1 MDKEMLNNSAWKR
14 PIAISALIL
23 FGTLGL
29 YYLLRVDPIPVDLHT
44 TILAPLIVTVDEEGV
59 TEIRNIFK
67 VSSPITGRVKRSPL
81 LVGDAVRQGKTVV
94 ASLEPLIPAFLDVR
108 TRRILDARASAA
120 KSAVDLAHATV
131 ARASADLE
139 FRNKELIRAERLIKR
154 QVVSQRHYDETV
166 MAQKTSKA
174 ALNTTI
180 AELGVRQREL
190 ESSRAQLIEPS
201 GDLDENRTQCCILVY
216 APVSG
221 RVIRIVT
228 ESETVVQSGV
238 PLLELGDPSD
248 LEIVVDLLSIDAV
261 RIQEGAKA
269 EVVSW
274 GGDKPLHGVV
284 TRIEPTG
291 FKKVSALGIEEQR
304 VKVRLAI
311 EEPFGKRLRLGHDY
325 RVYVKI
331 IEWQAEEVLSVPL
344 SALFRQGSSWALFV
358 VSNGEARL
366 RNVNVGRKNGFHA
379 QITKGLAAD
388 DRVILHPNDRV
399 KDQTRVVER

>member
-166 MAQKTSKA
+166 M
-174 ALNTTI
+174 
-180 AELGVRQREL
+180 
-190 ESSRAQLIEPS
+190 
-201 GDLDENRTQCCILVY
+201 
-216 APVSG
+216 
-221 RVIRIVT
+221 
-228 ESETVVQSGV
+228 
-238 PLLELGDPSD
+238 
-248 LEIVVDLLSIDAV
+248 
-261 RIQEGAKA
+261 
-269 EVVSW
+269 
-274 GGDKPLHGVV
+274 
-284 TRIEPTG
+284 
-291 FKKVSALGIEEQR
+291 
-304 VKVRLAI
+304 
-311 EEPFGKRLRLGHDY
+311 
-325 RVYVKI
+325 
-331 IEWQAEEVLSVPL
+331 
-344 SALFRQGSSWALFV
+344 
-358 VSNGEARL
+358 
-366 RNVNVGRKNGFHA
+366 
-379 QITKGLAAD
+379 
-388 DRVILHPNDRV
+388 
-399 KDQTRVVER
+399 